1 MKNFLSHAADAA
13 GKMVTESTEFAE
25 EKLNEARARRLAD
38 LVASGTAEEQ
48 VEVIKKAA
56 DFLME
61 KGIQRPEV
69 IVTLGSGC
77 GSYGDTIVNPV
88 RISYEDI
95 PGFPVSTA
103 PGHRG
108 QLIYGE
114 KNGKKVACLSGRWH
128 FYEGY
133 NMKTIIFP
141 LRVLARLGATRYVLT
156 NASGWINESYEPG
169 HAMLITD
176 HINMSGQNP
185 LTGPKI
191 DEIGCRFPDMSKA
204 YTPELREKVFRE
216 AEAAGIQ
223 VYQGVYA
230 MMPGPSFETPAEIRM
245 LRTLGADAVGMSSV
259 PEAIGAA
266 HAGLELIGISCLAN
280 PAAGMGSQPLLEQD
294 VIDASNRLSADLQ
307 KLIDIAVNA

>member
-133 NMKTIIFP
+133 
-141 LRVLARLGATRYVLT
+141 
-156 NASGWINESYEPG
+156 INESYEPG

-185 LTGPKI
+185 LTGPNI
-191 DEIGCRFPDMSKA
+191 DEIGCRFPDMSQA